1 MHQRAGPLRRLDD
14 LVSGAV
20 EHFMIEG
27 FHANPNFLACL
38 ACHGEILEKNAIN
51 RERLRYVDSTKASRR
66 AGAFLRFRFAAT
78 LNAKLARIGRAANE
92 KMLAKRQAIG

>member
-1 MHQRAGPLRRLDD
+1 
-14 LVSGAV
+14 
-20 EHFMIEG
+20 
-27 FHANPNFLACL
+27 
-38 ACHGEILEKNAIN
+38 
-51 RERLRYVDSTKASRR
+51 VDATKASRR